1 MKTIKPLAT
10 MPYAQARIITEDNL
24 ITLQS
29 YATAVIII
37 NKASGWVQ
45 CTGTYS
51 QTTRKH
57 ISAFCKE
64 IADGVLDY
72 QLMKQI
78 AKDKMLYNFYTGE
91 VVEIDKVGAII

>member
-1 MKTIKPLAT
+1 MKTIKPLTT
-10 MPYAQARIITEDNL
+10 MPYAQARVIIEDNL

-37 NKASGWVQ
+37 DKASGWVQ

-51 QTTRKH
+51 QTTRRH
-57 ISAFCKE
+57 ISAFCEE
-64 IADGVLDY
+64 ITNGTINY

-78 AKDKMLYNFYTGE
+78 AKDKRLYNLYTGE
-91 VVEIDKVGAII
+91 VVDIDPVKC